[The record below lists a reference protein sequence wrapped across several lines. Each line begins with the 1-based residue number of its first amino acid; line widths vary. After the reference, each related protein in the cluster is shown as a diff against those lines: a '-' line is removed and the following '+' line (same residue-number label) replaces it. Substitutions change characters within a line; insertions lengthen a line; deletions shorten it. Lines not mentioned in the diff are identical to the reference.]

1 MQMEAEAAAVRAT
14 PCSAKAPWR
23 ACSQQA
29 GSSCLQ
35 GGPQQGPSPSGA
47 LQQQVQALVRRLQ
60 GMICWLRLAQVMA
73 AGGLVTTRLL
83 LR

>member
-1 MQMEAEAAAVRAT
+1 MQIAAVAAAVLAT
-14 PCSAKAPWR
+14 LCSARPPWH

-35 GGPQQGPSPSGA
+35 VGPQQGPSPSGA
-47 LQQQVQALVRRLQ
+47 LQQQAQVLAQRLH
-60 GMICWLRLAQVMA
+60 GMMCWLWLARVTP
-73 AGGLVTTRLL
+73 AGGLATARPW